1 LFLHFIQEEYQR
13 LEIHASDM
21 EAEIASL
28 QETLITCSVEK
39 EEALSKVE
47 LMMSEQEDLENRFTS
62 TESKMN
68 SLSDEIVV
76 LVYLQWLC
84 KYFWPDLHV
93 PLLLSNLEISVLHD
107 TEQKARCI

>member
-1 LFLHFIQEEYQR
+1 
-13 LEIHASDM
+13 M

-28 QETLITCSVEK
+28 QETLITSSVEK

-47 LMMSEQEDLENRFTS
+47 LMMLEHEDLENRFTS

-68 SLSDEIVV
+68 SLSDEIAV

-84 KYFWPDLHV
+84 KYFWPDPPISHIFCLTTTFFDH
-93 PLLLSNLEISVLHD
+93 EIPVIYD
-107 TEQKARCI
+107 AEQKARCI